1 MKALKKVEN
10 TSTMNFDSHG
20 VTMWFL
26 KRNQERV
33 EGNSIGAEILALLE
47 SHGKASLLAIEPN
60 FVWGRLFHDY

>member
-1 MKALKKVEN
+1 MMKALKKVEN
-10 TSTMNFDSHG
+10 LSSMNFDSHG

-47 SHGKASLLAIEPN
+47 SHVKASLLAIEPN
-60 FVWGRLFHDY
+60 FV